1 MSRVYCRG
9 VTAPRAFRT
18 VLALAVVAL
27 AVAGCG
33 GNDDEDTGTNGGGD
47 STSEFEDVVLDD
59 GATVIPGQNVGDVDL
74 TKLPVGD
81 GNVAEE
87 PAVGDLYLCP
97 DFPEGGGGAPI
108 EGPWIQGKTYD
119 LESKAFVEGEVKWPE
134 AVFDTGLEGTSD
146 RRLRGNNLPV
156 NHTTGVFPVE
166 QSDADAYKYDPNPNS
181 IETSDFQITVPAD
194 PEPASEPQCVA
205 GEVGFLL
212 SGVVL
217 NSPVDA
223 EQRDAVAH
231 EVQDHCFGHPNDAGY
246 HYHSVSPCIPD
257 AGTGHSRLVGYA
269 LDGFGIYGH
278 RGEGGVVLTN
288 RDLDACHGHTHEI
301 EWEGTRVE
309 KYHYHA
315 TWQFPYA
322 VGCFKGTSEFEG
334 PVLGGE
340 GVLP

>member
-1 MSRVYCRG
+1 M
-9 VTAPRAFRT
+9 TAPSAFQP
-18 VLALAVVAL
+18 ALIVTMAALVAT
-27 AVAGCG
+27 GCG
-33 GNDDEDTGTNGGGD
+33 GNDGSESGTGSD
-47 STSEFEDVVLDD
+47 STTEFEDVVLDD

-81 GNVAEE
+81 DNVAEE
-87 PAVGDLYLCP
+87 PAIGDLYLCP
-97 DFPEGGGGAPI
+97 EFPEGGGGAPV

-119 LESKAFVEGEVKWPE
+119 LETKAFVEGEVKWPE
-134 AVFDTGLEGTSD
+134 AVFDTGLEGISD

-156 NHTTGVFPVE
+156 DHTTGVFPVE
-166 QSDADAYKYDPNPNS
+166 ESDADAYRYDPNPNS
-181 IETSDFQITVPAD
+181 IETSDYQITVPAD

-231 EVQDHCFGHPNDAGY
+231 EVQDHCFGHPNPTGY

-257 AGTGHSRLVGYA
+257 RGSGHSRLLGYA

-278 RGEGGVVLTN
+278 RGEGSTVLRN
-288 RDLDACHGHTHEI
+288 RDLDACHGHNHEI
-301 EWEGTRVE
+301 EWEGKRVE

-315 TWQFPYA
+315 TWEFPYA

-340 GVLP
+340 GVILP